1 MNNPAL
7 TVYAENAEK
16 LVKMWADNYQPAELY
31 APIADLLPPP
41 PCRIADIG
49 AGPGREAAWLAG
61 QGYDLLAVEPVE
73 ELRNLAS
80 PDAGLTWL
88 ADHLPDLSLLR
99 REVSFDLL
107 LLTGVWHHVTPAD
120 RQQAMESLVA
130 TLKPGGSVIM
140 SLRHGRTDEARGL
153 FAVETDETVRMAQAA
168 GLERVAQREVG
179 SIQAHNRQAGV
190 HWTWLK
196 LRRSAGAAINV

>member
-1 MNNPAL
+1 MKNPAL
-7 TVYAENAEK
+7 SVYAENAEK
-16 LVKMWADNYQPAELY
+16 LVKMWADNYQPSELY
-31 APIADLLPPP
+31 APIADLLPLP

-61 QGYDLLAVEPVE
+61 QGYDVLAVEPVE

-88 ADHLPDLSLLR
+88 ADHLPGLSLLR
-99 REVSFDLL
+99 REDPFDLL

-120 RQQAMESLVA
+120 RQQAMESLAAV
-130 TLKPGGSVIM
+130 LKPGGSVIM
-140 SLRHGRTDEARGL
+140 NLRHGRTDEARGL
-153 FAVETDETVRMAQAA
+153 FAVDADETMQTARAA
-168 GLERVAQREVG
+168 GLEQVAQRKVD
-179 SIQAHNRQAGV
+179 SIQAHNQQAGV

-196 LRRSAGAAINV
+196 LRRSAGAAIDV